1 MALPLWLPGKTSEPP
16 LSVRICCRLAPS
28 LSIALYTEEE
38 MAGGSLS
45 AGVSLT
51 ALGGA
56 ANGGD
61 RLLTRQDTVL
71 MPGQERLLSPYPLLS
86 LLDQKRLRCTQLL
99 TTYAYDY
106 IHMFE
111 LAVQHEW
118 DRAPDA
124 CGTRPAKL
132 LTAIEL
138 QLAKDGTSIVEVEP
152 SKPATN
158 KVGMKEQILGI
169 SHNGQA
175 KAFPVNMLYYHHQ
188 IADEVGGH
196 PIWPT
201 YCGLCNSGRIY
212 DRQVDGSALE
222 FTLVGAVNY
231 NATFRDH
238 TTGSWWR
245 QEVGDAIK
253 GPMKGRALEDMP
265 FEQMSLESWLSKH
278 PESLVLQYDPT
289 FQKQYNIR
297 TALLNYEVSLPGWH
311 MQASPP
317 LVVGVVAGNVARA
330 YDWNEL
336 VKRRLVEDEAGGTAL
351 LAVTDPD
358 GDSAFVYDRTVDGTV
373 LSFEMAGDGMRD
385 TGTGSS
391 WDCFGRCTKGKLKGK
406 SLTRLQSY
414 KQYVRAWVTFHPD
427 ASFFD
432 FQNAG

>member
-1 MALPLWLPGKTSEPP
+1 MTEYFFMALAG
-16 LSVRICCRLAPS
+16 LA
-28 LSIALYTEEE
+28 LVELVK
-38 MAGGSLS
+38 GLS
-45 AGVSLT
+45 ANGTPPVLQRFSWQMDLAHFMWSNILFFRIVLGVAIAWMFTQIPAEARMGVVPGAVVIL
-51 ALGGA
+51 ALWGFIYWLFNRYWVG
-56 ANGGD
+56 
-61 RLLTRQDTVL
+61 RFKFLPIT
-71 MPGQERLLSPYPLLS
+71 
-86 LLDQKRLRCTQLL
+86 QKR
-99 TTYAYDY
+99 
-106 IHMFE
+106 FE
-111 LAVQHEW
+111 GA
-118 DRAPDA
+118 
-124 CGTRPAKL
+124 
-132 LTAIEL
+132 
-138 QLAKDGTSIVEVEP
+138 
-152 SKPATN
+152 ATN
-158 KVGMKEQILGI
+158 KVDLKEQILGI
-169 SHNGQA
+169 NHNGEA

-188 IADEVGGH
+188 ISDEVGGH

-212 DRQVDGSALE
+212 DRQVDGNALE

-265 FEQMSLESWLSKH
+265 FEQMSLESWLAKH

-351 LAVTDPD
+351 LAVTDPE

-432 FQNAG
+432 FQHAG